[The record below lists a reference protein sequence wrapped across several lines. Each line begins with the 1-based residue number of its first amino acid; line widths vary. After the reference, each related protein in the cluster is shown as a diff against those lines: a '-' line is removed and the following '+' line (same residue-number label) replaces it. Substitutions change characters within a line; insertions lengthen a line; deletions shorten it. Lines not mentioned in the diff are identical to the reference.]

1 MQFIRV
7 YEILKMAIKSLY
19 ENKVRTFLSVLGVVI
34 GTSSIV
40 AAVGLVQT
48 VSSSFTKQVKES
60 GADSLIL
67 FLSYQ
72 PGYQTDYYELLKYLM
87 KQKDLVLTVT
97 PKKSLSLEV
106 LSSDNNKKK
115 CEILLVRPNYYIT
128 ENLQLV
134 DGRFLSY
141 LDEDRNTKVAVVFD
155 DQKDKLFEK
164 GQQVLGKKL
173 WIKGYEFEV
182 VGVVKKKERLA
193 DISIGSASDISIL
206 VPFNVGESLFGSD
219 VSSQQF
225 FIKCVSSEK
234 NKEVQKIIEEF
245 LTQKGFEKEDY
256 TFLDGREILQG
267 VISASYLLSALLG
280 GVATVSLF
288 VSGIGI
294 TNIILVSVTERTKEI
309 GIRKAVGAKIRDIRF
324 QFLVESSIISIA
336 GGIMGIV
343 LGIVVVYAVIPNL
356 MNNVQPT
363 ISTFWILFA
372 LGVSGVVGVF
382 SGWAPAERAARLE
395 PSIALRYE

>member
-280 GVATVSLF
+280 GVATVSLI

-343 LGIVVVYAVIPNL
+343 L
-356 MNNVQPT
+356 
-363 ISTFWILFA
+363 
-372 LGVSGVVGVF
+372 
-382 SGWAPAERAARLE
+382 
-395 PSIALRYE
+395 